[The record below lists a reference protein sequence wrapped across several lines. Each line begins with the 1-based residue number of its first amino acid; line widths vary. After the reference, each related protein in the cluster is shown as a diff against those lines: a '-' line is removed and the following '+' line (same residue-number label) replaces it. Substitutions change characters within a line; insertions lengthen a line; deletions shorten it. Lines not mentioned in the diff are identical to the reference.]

1 MRVASSAGEDS
12 DLEKEVEAAAL
23 DLMAERKRELS
34 FLAFE
39 AGISFWVCAFP
50 VAPGLT
56 TAPLYK
62 KNKIKS
68 NIIKFGSCVFY

>member
-12 DLEKEVEAAAL
+12 DLEKEEEAAAAL

-56 TAPLYK
+56 TAPL
-62 KNKIKS
+62 
-68 NIIKFGSCVFY
+68 